1 MGITLGF
8 KTCMSSLFVV
18 MCLLSVH
25 YVTLHLYTTV
35 CIPFGVKGYI
45 FSLFTVGSPPCFF
58 LFKIASALH
67 ETYVTFW
74 ITMGIAVISF
84 GGDVF
89 DRFKQSFLSK

>member
-8 KTCMSSLFVV
+8 KTCMSSLCVV

-58 LFKIASALH
+58 LLKIAFALH
-67 ETYVTFW
+67 ETYIALW
-74 ITMGIAVISF
+74 LSMGIAVASF
-84 GGDVF
+84 VGGVF
-89 DRFKQSFLSK
+89 ERIK